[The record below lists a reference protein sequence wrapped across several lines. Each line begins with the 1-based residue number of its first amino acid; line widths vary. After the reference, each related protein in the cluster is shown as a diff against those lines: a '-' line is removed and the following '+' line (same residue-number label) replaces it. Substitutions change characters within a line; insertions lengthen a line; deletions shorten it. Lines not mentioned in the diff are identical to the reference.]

1 MQMMLERVY
10 QVSTLT
16 IFSTFYV
23 LTKIAGRGQETAT
36 SKYLTMDGNVLTAD
50 RGQETAISKYL
61 TMDGN
66 VLTADR
72 GQETAI
78 SKSA

>member
-1 MQMMLERVY
+1 MQMMLKRVY

-50 RGQETAISKYL
+50 RGQETAISK
-61 TMDGN
+61 
-66 VLTADR
+66 
-72 GQETAI
+72 
-78 SKSA
+78 SA